1 MSVKITKERLGKSC
15 MIAASMANEA
25 SKQASLYRTI
35 TSDVLF
41 AGSRELLIKHASESY
56 RLRITNQG
64 KLILTK

>member
-1 MSVKITKERLGKSC
+1 MNDNMINKLDVSHN
-15 MIAASMANEA
+15 IAATKHSD
-25 SKQASLYRTI
+25 SDKQESLTRTI

-41 AGSRELLIKHASESY
+41 AGRRELLIKHASESY

>member
-1 MSVKITKERLGKSC
+1 MNDNMINKLDISHD
-15 MIAASMANEA
+15 IAAIKHSDGD
-25 SKQASLYRTI
+25 KQKSLTRTI

-41 AGSRELLIKHASESY
+41 AGRRELLIKHASESY

>member
-1 MSVKITKERLGKSC
+1 MNDNMINKLDISHD
-15 MIAASMANEA
+15 IAATKHSDGD
-25 SKQASLYRTI
+25 KQKSLTRTI

-41 AGSRELLIKHASESY
+41 AGRRELLIKHASESY

>member
-1 MSVKITKERLGKSC
+1 MNDHLKINSNKGSGVVASRDSNANKPEL
-15 MIAASMANEA
+15 IA
-25 SKQASLYRTI
+25 RTI
-35 TSDVLF
+35 TSDILF